1 MSEIKEAKITNRTK
15 LTLARAKRAAP
26 IMFYVADVVC
36 TNCLEHNI
44 LTIPKGV
51 TVVEHASKKLC
62 EYCGCTVM
70 EDLIGEVKS

>member
-1 MSEIKEAKITNRTK
+1 MTKPAK
-15 LTLARAKRAAP
+15 LTLARAKREAP
-26 IMFYVADVVC
+26 TMFYVADVVC

-70 EDLIGEVKS
+70 EELLGDVNVK